1 MCDTNPPWD
10 YAQNNRRAQDR
21 VDGRL
26 GDIAYD
32 IPQPPVSV
40 EPKKELT
47 FSEHYRLGG
56 SSNGGAKECDVCKK
70 PIDKWTEGIYA
81 EDLTR
86 PKDRNSTDVLK
97 RLFGNQVIIHKECI
111 PAHILRNYENEDG
124 F

>member
-32 IPQPPVSV
+32 IPQEPL
-40 EPKKELT
+40 PKKELS

-56 SSNGGAKECDVCKK
+56 SSNGGAPECDVCKK
-70 PIDKWTEGIYA
+70 PIPKWEDAIRA
-81 EDLTR
+81 DDLTR
-86 PKDRNSTDVLK
+86 PPERYSTDVLK
-97 RLFGNQVIIHKECI
+97 RLFYASVMLHKSCI
-111 PAHILRNYENEDG
+111 PAHILRRYENEGG